1 VSYIIRYQLDEAA
14 KPYSLVQDD
23 WQRSIQEIS
32 GLIKASDSCLANST
46 IKYEHNS
53 FELKDQAINPTDK
66 IINLKDKS
74 SDGNVVLKFVSGDL
88 EKKLM
93 DEVDKKVNIELSYIK
108 QITVYPVL
116 IRQLRRLTK
125 EKLFKKIEYDHRD
138 VETNNINVKNIISK
152 HSRKRPLSK
161 NEQVILNKLLVDWN
175 LEELNYFFNNNDL
188 NEQLNEA
195 AHPSLNHPYF
205 RDVIQSDPLNE
216 RMYNYVKA

>member
-1 VSYIIRYQLDEAA
+1 
-14 KPYSLVQDD
+14 
-23 WQRSIQEIS
+23 
-32 GLIKASDSCLANST
+32 
-46 IKYEHNS
+46 
-53 FELKDQAINPTDK
+53 
-66 IINLKDKS
+66 
-74 SDGNVVLKFVSGDL
+74 
-88 EKKLM
+88 M

-116 IRQLRRLTK
+116 IRQLRRLTN

-138 VETNNINVKNIISK
+138 FETNNIHVKNIISE

-161 NEQVILNKLLVDWN
+161 NQQVILNKLLVDWN

-195 AHPSLNHPYF
+195 AHSCLNHPYF

-216 RMYNYVKA
+216 RMYNYVKTKI